1 VPMATPL
8 AVPVVDLPVVWWPWR
23 PRHHHYYCIIS
34 FRVFMF
40 LVPLIRRKSVLLFA
54 DIKKPIRTIAT
65 ETWILDPQC
74 TTESETL
81 IEVCIIYHIY
91 IYILHY
97 ITYLYNSSEHLQNV
111 CQTPVTQIGSCPGLP
126 MRSSGISIFG
136 VGSHSKISTTKSCCL
151 ARRTFESL
159 SDRNVQI

>member
-1 VPMATPL
+1 MVALASKAPPLLLHHLVPC
-8 AVPVVDLPVVWWPWR
+8 V
-23 PRHHHYYCIIS
+23 H
-34 FRVFMF
+34 VFGCF
-40 LVPLIRRKSVLLFA
+40 WLLFPLIRRKSVLLFA

-74 TTESETL
+74 MTESQTL
-81 IEVCIIYHIY
+81 IEVCIIY

-111 CQTPVTQIGSCPGLP
+111 CQTPVTQIESCPGLP

-151 ARRTFESL
+151 ARRTFESS